1 MEGIDNMHPALDNG
15 RVQCTL
21 IESFSGEVSVVRP
34 GFKKKFDKGLP
45 EAKKFIDEQ
54 GWDIS
59 IFIIKGSLILRQTM
73 THDKS

>member
-1 MEGIDNMHPALDNG
+1 MHPALVNG
-15 RVQCTL
+15 QVQCTL

-34 GFKKKFDKGLP
+34 GFKKMFENGLL

-59 IFIIKGSLILRQTM
+59 ILYIKGSQIIKQTM
-73 THDKS
+73 RQDKC

>member
-1 MEGIDNMHPALDNG
+1 
-15 RVQCTL
+15 L

-45 EAKKFIDEQ
+45 EAKKFIDDQ

-59 IFIIKGSLILRQTM
+59 IFIIKGSLILKQTM
-73 THDKS
+73 MYDKC